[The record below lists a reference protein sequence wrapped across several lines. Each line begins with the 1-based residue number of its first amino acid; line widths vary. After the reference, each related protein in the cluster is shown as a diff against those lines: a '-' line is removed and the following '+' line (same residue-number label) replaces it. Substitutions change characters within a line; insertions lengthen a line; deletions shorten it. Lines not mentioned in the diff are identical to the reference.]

1 MGRDYSKEGWSR
13 HGGRRFADVLCARL
27 AGLAMAFLLAAFAV
41 TFVPGVGVSSALAQP
56 VGAPELRQN
65 PVDGHVPGDAL
76 GTKSDADL
84 WRAIRNGSAEGKV
97 SIPDKKAAT
106 LIQSEGD
113 NWRAFRNGPL
123 STYGVWAMLG
133 MVIVVALFF
142 AIRGRIRIE
151 NGRSGK
157 TITRFTFI
165 ERTGHWLAASSFIV
179 MALTGLNLL
188 YGRYVLEPVIGKEAF
203 AAITHVGKLM
213 HNYMAFAFMTG
224 LTVLF
229 VMWVKYNIPRYIDL
243 IWLMK
248 GGGLFT
254 KGLHVDAR
262 KFNAGQKLIF
272 WSVMLAG
279 LSASIS
285 GWSMIFP
292 FTTHLFSAT
301 FEVVN
306 AIFGTS
312 LPTGL
317 APIHEQQL
325 AQLWHAIIAIALIC
339 IIIAHV
345 YIGSLGMEGAFEAMG
360 TGEVDLNWAKE
371 HHNLWVKEVEEAQ
384 AREAEEARKETAEAR
399 A

>member
-1 MGRDYSKEGWSR
+1 MARDLGKDR
-13 HGGRRFADVLCARL
+13 RRTRDGRRIADVVSARGLML
-27 AGLAMAFLLAAFAV
+27 ALVFLLAVFVVTGVPGLNAGSAFA
-41 TFVPGVGVSSALAQP
+41 QP
-56 VGAPELRQN
+56 ASAPELRQN
-65 PVDGHVPGDAL
+65 PTAGHVPGDAL

-84 WRAIRNGSAEGKV
+84 WRAIRRGEAGGSV

-133 MVIVVALFF
+133 MLIVLALFF

-151 NGRSGK
+151 AGRSGK

-165 ERTGHWLAASSFIV
+165 ERTGHWLAAGSFIV

-188 YGRYVLEPVIGKEAF
+188 YGRYVLQPLIGREAF
-203 AAITHVGKLM
+203 GFITHVGKLM

-243 IWLMK
+243 LWMLK

-254 KGLHVDAR
+254 KGVHVDAR

-279 LSASIS
+279 LSASVS

-292 FTTHLFSAT
+292 FTTHMFSGT

-306 AIFGTS
+306 AIFGSS
-312 LPTGL
+312 LPTDL

-325 AQLWHAIIAIALIC
+325 AQLWHSIMAIALVC
-339 IIIAHV
+339 IILAHV
-345 YIGSLGMEGAFEAMG
+345 YIGTLGMEGAFDAMG

-371 HHNLWVKEVEEAQ
+371 HHNLWVKEVEEQ
-384 AREAEEARKETAEAR
+384 EAREAEETGKEASEAS